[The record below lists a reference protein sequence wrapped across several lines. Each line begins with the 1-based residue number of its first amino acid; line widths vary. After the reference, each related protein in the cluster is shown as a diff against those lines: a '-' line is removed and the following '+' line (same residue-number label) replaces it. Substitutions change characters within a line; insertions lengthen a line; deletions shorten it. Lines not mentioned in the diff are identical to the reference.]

1 MIRRLALFTLL
12 ALTVAGCQEETI
24 ATKPAAVALTLDAA
38 GHYCQMTVLEHD
50 GPKAQIH
57 LAGNPH
63 PIWFT
68 QVRDAVA
75 FTRLPEEPKDY
86 VAIYVN
92 DMDKAESWTQPGA
105 TNWIDADVAWFVIG
119 SRQAG
124 GMGAPEA
131 IPFGS
136 REGADSFV
144 AANGG
149 AVMRFADIPTD
160 YVLAPVSDAAPAME
174 PMSHSSPMSSSG
186 HMSSAEPMGGMIG
199 SAHASE
205 VTQ

>member
-1 MIRRLALFTLL
+1 MIRLAVPFATLALAL
-12 ALTVAGCQEETI
+12 AACQDETAQTRPLPVELTQE
-24 ATKPAAVALTLDAA
+24 AA
-38 GHYCQMTVLEHD
+38 GHYCQMTVLEHG

-57 LAGNPH
+57 FAGNPH

-92 DMDKAESWTQPGA
+92 DMARAENWDKPGVS
-105 TNWIDADVAWFVIG
+105 NWIDVADAWFVIG
-119 SRQAG
+119 SATVG

-136 REGADSFV
+136 RADAEAF
-144 AANGG
+144 AAAKGG
-149 AVMRFADIPTD
+149 AVLRFDAIPTE
-160 YVLAPVSDAAPAME
+160 YVLAPVAGEPSAPETAL
-174 PMSHSSPMSSSG
+174 PRAPVQL
-186 HMSSAEPMGGMIG
+186 AENDR
-199 SAHASE
+199 
-205 VTQ
+205 

>member
-1 MIRRLALFTLL
+1 MIRQFAALVFI
-12 ALTVAGCQEETI
+12 AFAAAGCQEETAQI
-24 ATKPAAVALTLDAA
+24 KPLPVALTQAAA

-57 LAGNPH
+57 LASNPH
-63 PIWFT
+63 PLWFT

-92 DMDKAESWTQPGA
+92 DMDKAESWTAPGA
-105 TNWIDADVAWFVIG
+105 DNWIDVADAFFVIG

-136 REGADSFV
+136 QQGADTFV
-144 AANGG
+144 AEHGG
-149 AVMRFADIPTD
+149 AIMRFADIPSD
-160 YVLAPVSDAAPAME
+160 YVLAPVVAEDPAEPAA
-174 PMSHSSPMSSSG
+174 MSHAV
-186 HMSSAEPMGGMIG
+186 HLTEAK
-199 SAHASE
+199 
-205 VTQ
+205 Q